1 MSGEQKELSYSLD
14 RRYILQIDTIKKS
27 NNSVGIIRS
36 YTSESSPNKA
46 FLEIKGISK
55 GITELTISYNYAIT
69 NKIIDKYSLAVKKV
83 KIEVIDKNI
92 NTNTNN
98 EKNERSAY
106 NNDNIE
112 GKLETTNIDK
122 KSENISQNI
131 NNDDGKAKEEKD
143 TINKEETNIVLE
155 KEDINS
161 VFEVIDKDKDK
172 DIEQEQKKEE
182 DKENLEKLKTE
193 ENIFRNIA
201 IIMTIIAVIIHV
213 CKYIKFER

>member
-69 NKIIDKYSLAVKKV
+69 NRIIDKYSLAVKKV

-98 EKNERSAY
+98 EKNESSAY

-122 KSENISQNI
+122 KSENISQNT

-161 VFEVIDKDKDK
+161 VFEVIDKD
-172 DIEQEQKKEE
+172 IEQEQKKEE
-182 DKENLEKLKTE
+182 DKENLEKLKKE
-193 ENIFRNIA
+193 ENTFRNIA
-201 IIMTIIAVIIHV
+201 IIITIIAVIIHV

>member
-1 MSGEQKELSYSLD
+1 MCGEQKELSYSLD

-98 EKNERSAY
+98 EKNEQLSNT
-106 NNDNIE
+106 NNNIE
-112 GKLETTNIDK
+112 GKLETTNIDN
-122 KSENISQNI
+122 KSGNISQNI
-131 NNDDGKAKEEKD
+131 NNEDGKVKEEKD

-161 VFEVIDKDKDK
+161 VFEVIDKD
-172 DIEQEQKKEE
+172 IEQEQKKEE
-182 DKENLEKLKTE
+182 DKENLEKLKKE

-201 IIMTIIAVIIHV
+201 IIITIIAVIIHV

>member
-1 MSGEQKELSYSLD
+1 MYGEQKELLYSLD

-36 YTSESSPNKA
+36 YTSESSPNKT

-55 GITELTISYNYAIT
+55 GTTELTISYNYAIT

-83 KIEVIDKNI
+83 KIEVVDKNAS
-92 NTNTNN
+92 TNN
-98 EKNERSAY
+98 EKNVQLSNT
-106 NNDNIE
+106 NNNIE

-122 KSENISQNI
+122 KSGNISQNI

-143 TINKEETNIVLE
+143 SINKEETNIVLE

-161 VFEVIDKDKDK
+161 VFEAIDK

>member
-1 MSGEQKELSYSLD
+1 MCGEQKELSYSLD

-92 NTNTNN
+92 NINTNN

-122 KSENISQNI
+122 KSENISQNT
-131 NNDDGKAKEEKD
+131 NNDNGKAKEEKD

-161 VFEVIDKDKDK
+161 VFEVIDK

>member
-161 VFEVIDKDKDK
+161 VFEVIDKD
-172 DIEQEQKKEE
+172 IEQEQKKEE

-201 IIMTIIAVIIHV
+201 IIITIIAVIIHV

>member
-161 VFEVIDKDKDK
+161 VFEVIDKD
-172 DIEQEQKKEE
+172 IEQEPKKEE
-182 DKENLEKLKTE
+182 DTENLEKLKKE

-201 IIMTIIAVIIHV
+201 IIITIIAVIIHV

>member
-98 EKNERSAY
+98 EKNESSAY

-161 VFEVIDKDKDK
+161 VFEVIDKD
-172 DIEQEQKKEE
+172 IEQEQKEEE

>member
-69 NKIIDKYSLAVKKV
+69 NKIIDKYSLSVKKV

-161 VFEVIDKDKDK
+161 VFEVIDKD
-172 DIEQEQKKEE
+172 IEQEQKKEE
-182 DKENLEKLKTE
+182 DKENLEKLKKE

-201 IIMTIIAVIIHV
+201 IIITIIAVIIHV

>member
-1 MSGEQKELSYSLD
+1 MCGEQKELSYSLD

-112 GKLETTNIDK
+112 GKLETTNIDN

-161 VFEVIDKDKDK
+161 VFEVIDKD
-172 DIEQEQKKEE
+172 IEQVQKKEE

-193 ENIFRNIA
+193 ENIFRNIV

>member
-1 MSGEQKELSYSLD
+1 MCGEQKELSYSLD
-14 RRYILQIDTIKKS
+14 RRYIFQIDTIKKS

-112 GKLETTNIDK
+112 GKLETTNIDN

-161 VFEVIDKDKDK
+161 VFEVIDKD
-172 DIEQEQKKEE
+172 IEQEQKKEE
-182 DKENLEKLKTE
+182 DKENLEKLKKE

-201 IIMTIIAVIIHV
+201 IIITIIAVIIHV

>member
-122 KSENISQNI
+122 KSENISQNV

-161 VFEVIDKDKDK
+161 VFEVIDKD
-172 DIEQEQKKEE
+172 IEKEQKKEE

-193 ENIFRNIA
+193 ENTFRNIA
-201 IIMTIIAVIIHV
+201 IIITIVAVIIHV

>member
-92 NTNTNN
+92 NINTNN
-98 EKNERSAY
+98 EKNESSAY

-122 KSENISQNI
+122 KSENISQNT

-161 VFEVIDKDKDK
+161 VFEVIDKD
-172 DIEQEQKKEE
+172 IEQEQKKEE
-182 DKENLEKLKTE
+182 DKENLEKLKKE

-201 IIMTIIAVIIHV
+201 IIITIIAVIIHV

>member
-1 MSGEQKELSYSLD
+1 MCGEQKELSYSLD

-83 KIEVIDKNI
+83 KIEVINKNI

-161 VFEVIDKDKDK
+161 VFEVIDKD
-172 DIEQEQKKEE
+172 IEQEQKKEE
-182 DKENLEKLKTE
+182 DKENLEKLKKE

-201 IIMTIIAVIIHV
+201 IIITIIAVIIHV

>member
-98 EKNERSAY
+98 EKNESSAY

-112 GKLETTNIDK
+112 GKLETTNIDN
-122 KSENISQNI
+122 KSENISQNV

-161 VFEVIDKDKDK
+161 VFEVIDKD
-172 DIEQEQKKEE
+172 IEQEQKKEE
-182 DKENLEKLKTE
+182 DKENLEKLKKE

-201 IIMTIIAVIIHV
+201 IIITIIAVIIHV

>member
-1 MSGEQKELSYSLD
+1 MCGEQKELSYSLD

-36 YTSESSPNKA
+36 YTSESSPNKT

-55 GITELTISYNYAIT
+55 GTTELTISYNYAIT

-83 KIEVIDKNI
+83 KIEVVDK

-98 EKNERSAY
+98 EKNEQLSNT
-106 NNDNIE
+106 NNNIE
-112 GKLETTNIDK
+112 GKLETTNIDN

-143 TINKEETNIVLE
+143 NINKEETNIVLE
-155 KEDINS
+155 REDINS
-161 VFEVIDKDKDK
+161 VFEVIDKDK

-201 IIMTIIAVIIHV
+201 IIITIIAVIIHV

>member
-1 MSGEQKELSYSLD
+1 MCGEQKELSYSLD

-36 YTSESSPNKA
+36 YTSESSPNKT

-55 GITELTISYNYAIT
+55 GTTELTISYNYAIT

-161 VFEVIDKDKDK
+161 VFEVIDKD
-172 DIEQEQKKEE
+172 IEQEQKKEE

-213 CKYIKFER
+213 YKYIKFER

>member
-122 KSENISQNI
+122 KSENISQNV

-161 VFEVIDKDKDK
+161 VFEVIDKD
-172 DIEQEQKKEE
+172 IEKEQKKEE

-201 IIMTIIAVIIHV
+201 IIITIIAVIIHV

>member
-1 MSGEQKELSYSLD
+1 MCGEQKELSYSLD

-161 VFEVIDKDKDK
+161 VFEVIDKD
-172 DIEQEQKKEE
+172 IEQEQKKEE

-193 ENIFRNIA
+193 ENIFRNIV

>member
-1 MSGEQKELSYSLD
+1 MCGEQKELSYSLD

-36 YTSESSPNKA
+36 YTSESSPNKT

-55 GITELTISYNYAIT
+55 GTTELTISYNYAIT

-83 KIEVIDKNI
+83 KIEVVDK

-98 EKNERSAY
+98 EKNEQLSNT
-106 NNDNIE
+106 NNNIE

-122 KSENISQNI
+122 KSGNISQNI

-143 TINKEETNIVLE
+143 SINKEETNIVLE

-161 VFEVIDKDKDK
+161 VFEAIDK

-201 IIMTIIAVIIHV
+201 IIITIIAVIIHV

>member
-1 MSGEQKELSYSLD
+1 MCGEQKELSYSLD

-98 EKNERSAY
+98 
-106 NNDNIE
+106 NIE
-112 GKLETTNIDK
+112 GKLETTNIDN

-161 VFEVIDKDKDK
+161 VFEVIDK

>member
-1 MSGEQKELSYSLD
+1 MCGEQKELSYSLD

-83 KIEVIDKNI
+83 KIEVVDK

-98 EKNERSAY
+98 EKNVQLSNT
-106 NNDNIE
+106 NNNIE

-122 KSENISQNI
+122 KSGNISQSI
-131 NNDDGKAKEEKD
+131 NNEDGKVKEEKD
-143 TINKEETNIVLE
+143 SINKEETNIVLE
-155 KEDINS
+155 REDINS
-161 VFEVIDKDKDK
+161 VFEAIDK

-193 ENIFRNIA
+193 EYIFRNIA
-201 IIMTIIAVIIHV
+201 IIITIIAVIIHV